1 MKTLTWQDMAY
12 YIFHDTW
19 NIQYINFMKYTIYKF
34 PVSKYI
40 LCEPDTDGVG
50 GLILLIMGS
59 SSATE
64 SSLYWH
70 TTLWLEGAD
79 LWNRGVLRGGGTY
92 PGVQHVG
99 PIVSFYAIVGVGGQ

>member
-1 MKTLTWQDMAY
+1 MCEPYTADVGDLTLFMIWQGCHVFILVSEDIFMAY
-12 YIFHDTW
+12 CIFHDTL

-79 LWNRGVLRGGGTY
+79 L
-92 PGVQHVG
+92 
-99 PIVSFYAIVGVGGQ
+99 

>member
-1 MKTLTWQDMAY
+1 
-12 YIFHDTW
+12 
-19 NIQYINFMKYTIYKF
+19 MKYTIYKF

-70 TTLWLEGAD
+70 TTPWLEGAD
-79 LWNRGVLRGGGTY
+79 LWNRGVLRGGG
-92 PGVQHVG
+92 
-99 PIVSFYAIVGVGGQ
+99 GGEHIQLYSILA